1 MPNFYNRSTPEEIA
15 LGVQKGEMPR
25 SVKKRS
31 HAVPIPFH
39 DKNNG
44 NGHHQS
50 LQELER
56 RYSESIV
63 ETDAEEVWF
72 SGCHCGMYYSFHP

>member
-39 DKNNG
+39 DKING